1 MIEAQALVDA
11 WICTP
16 FDSGPEALDDLI
28 VRIAAA
34 LASRDL
40 LDRSGEAGERRGPAA
55 DPTSGGTQAEPERAL
70 QGRCPL
76 RSCVRLTAVESLSA
90 VHGLR
95 GSRAAPRQM

>member
-40 LDRSGEAGERRGPAA
+40 LIAAAKPVSAA
-55 DPTSGGTQAEPERAL
+55 DPQQIPRQAGRRRNRSARFRAAAPCD
-70 QGRCPL
+70 RA
-76 RSCVRLTAVESLSA
+76 S
-90 VHGLR
+90 
-95 GSRAAPRQM
+95 GSRRWSR